1 MIVNDTCVG
10 GSVEYLGPTVSCQI
24 VNTLVDVFVE
34 TDHPLEVLKSKISSD
49 SNLQGRFRSDLLL
62 LRRIVAR
69 LRLRSAVDRPSC
81 CNHCFGRT
89 YFKF

>member
-34 TDHPLEVLKSKISSD
+34 ADHPLEVLKGQILSER
-49 SNLQGRFRSDLLL
+49 NLQVRFRSGLLL

-69 LRLRSAVDRPSC
+69 LRLHSAVGRPSC